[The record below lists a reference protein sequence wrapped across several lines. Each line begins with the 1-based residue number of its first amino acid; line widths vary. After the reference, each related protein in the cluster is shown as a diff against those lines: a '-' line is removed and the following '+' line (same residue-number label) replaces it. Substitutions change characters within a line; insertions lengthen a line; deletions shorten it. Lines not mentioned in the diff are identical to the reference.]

1 MSFEKDAEVSF
12 EKDAEVSFEIVTLE
26 EFLVAGLTVPL
37 SGNRVTRR
45 DLDLINFT
53 WDRYRTRGGAR
64 RRVAAYIAQEENSV
78 AVLGYDPV
86 SLDEVDLGD
95 VVTRVPA
102 GRYAKFSVT
111 GQPYDLTRTAWADII
126 RAERAGQIKRTY
138 VADVERF
145 DDPSAIEV
153 YISVE

>member
-1 MSFEKDAEVSF
+1 MSSDDAAEVKF
-12 EKDAEVSFEIVTLE
+12 EVVTLT
-26 EFLVAGLTVPL
+26 EFLVGGLTVPL

-53 WDRYRTRGGAR
+53 WDRYRTRGDAR
-64 RRVAAYIAQEENSV
+64 QRVAAYIAQEDNSV
-78 AVLGYDPV
+78 AVLGYSPA
-86 SLDEVDLGD
+86 SLDEVDRGD

-111 GQPYDLTRTAWADII
+111 GQPYDLARTAWADIV
-126 RAERAGQIKRTY
+126 RAERTGQIKRTY
-138 VADVERF
+138 LADVELF

-153 YISVE
+153 YVAIE